1 MFPEFNHEVCL
12 LEIRQLKMIIYTY
25 AFHHKWENI
34 DDEKLSI
41 EQFLIYTKCIIG
53 V

>member
-1 MFPEFNHEVCL
+1 MFPEFNHEMCL
-12 LEIRQLKMIIYTY
+12 LELRQFKNDYLY

-34 DDEKLSI
+34 NDEKLSI

>member
-1 MFPEFNHEVCL
+1 MFPEFNHEMCL
-12 LEIRQLKMIIYTY
+12 LELRQFKNYYLY
-25 AFHHKWENI
+25 AFHPKWENI